1 MHEPRHPVGVPGRR
15 VELSEGSPRTRTAVL
30 CVWDTAIH
38 VRIALR
44 LRFAH
49 LLKSAL
55 CGSLLCYAPNGS
67 CGSPNAAL
75 YADRWSVRE
84 RPSPKAGPVRS
95 AGAGI
100 RVPTPPDG
108 PLNGKMVCWKG
119 RRAAMHE
126 PRHPLGV
133 PGRRLELSEGSPR
146 TRTAILGV
154 WEPPFMYGSLRL
166 RFDPV
171 WAHDAKHP
179 LCFAR
184 ENVKSAWYVN
194 GWPQRTAWAH
204 NPPSRVDSCTKS
216 HRSGTRRVV
225 SLWQN
230 GAIQ

>member
-1 MHEPRHPVGVPGRR
+1 MAHHLHEPRHPLGVSGRR
-15 VELSEGSPRTRTAVL
+15 VELSEGSPRTRAAVL

-55 CGSLLCYAPNGS
+55 CY
-67 CGSPNAAL
+67 GSPDAAL
-75 YADRWSVRE
+75 YGDRWSVRE

-108 PLNGKMVCWKG
+108 PLNGKMGYWKG
-119 RRAAMHE
+119 CRAAMHE
-126 PRHPLGV
+126 LRHPLGV
-133 PGRRLELSEGSPR
+133 PGRRVELSEGSPR
-146 TRTAILGV
+146 TRTAVLGV
-154 WEPPFMYGSLRL
+154 WEPPFRYGSLRL

-184 ENVKSAWYVN
+184 ENA
-194 GWPQRTAWAH
+194 R
-204 NPPSRVDSCTKS
+204 SC
-216 HRSGTRRVV
+216 GT
-225 SLWQN
+225 
-230 GAIQ
+230 